1 MAVMRSLSLI
11 AAVLACAG
19 LVACASAPKPSVA
32 NARGTMKPY
41 QVHGKWYVPKEDPR
55 YDEVGIASW
64 YGPQHQGRPT
74 ADGEIFDMRKPS
86 AAHKT
91 LPLPSIVEVKNL
103 ENGRK
108 IRVRVND
115 RGPFAKGRSIDLSRE
130 AADQLGFLRQGTAK
144 VRVRYIGRAERAD
157 VDMEA
162 RAYAEAEP
170 AGQ

>member
-1 MAVMRSLSLI
+1 MRSLSLI
-11 AAVLACAG
+11 TAVIACAG
-19 LVACASAPKPSVA
+19 LVACAGTPKPSVA

-41 QVHGKWYVPKEDPR
+41 QVHGQWYVPKDDPH

-74 ADGEIFDMRKPS
+74 ADGEIFDMRRPS

-115 RGPFAKGRSIDLSRE
+115 RGPFAKGRIIDLSRE
-130 AADQLGFLRQGTAK
+130 AADQLGFLQKGTAR
-144 VRVRYIGRAERAD
+144 VRVRYIGRADRAEAD
-157 VDMEA
+157 IEA
-162 RAYAEAEP
+162 RAYAEAD
-170 AGQ
+170 GR

>member
-1 MAVMRSLSLI
+1 MRTTHLF
-11 AAVLACAG
+11 AAALACAA
-19 LVACASAPKPSVA
+19 LTACASAPKPSIA
-32 NARGTMKPY
+32 NAHGTMKPY
-41 QVHGKWYVPKEDPR
+41 QVRGKWYVPRDDPH

-74 ADGEIFDMRKPS
+74 ADGEIFDMRRPS

-115 RGPFAKGRSIDLSRE
+115 RGPFADGRIIDLSRE
-130 AADQLGFLRQGTAK
+130 AADELGFLQKGTAK
-144 VRVRYIGRAERAD
+144 VRVRYIGRADQAEVD
-157 VDMEA
+157 VEA
-162 RAYAEAEP
+162 RAYAEADDR
-170 AGQ
+170 

>member
-1 MAVMRSLSLI
+1 MRSANLI
-11 AAVLACAG
+11 AAILACAA
-19 LVACASAPKPSVA
+19 LAACASAPKPSVA
-32 NARGTMKPY
+32 NAHGTMKPY
-41 QVHGKWYVPKEDPR
+41 QVHGKWYVPKDDPH

-74 ADGEIFDMRKPS
+74 ADGEIFDMRRPS

-115 RGPFAKGRSIDLSRE
+115 RGPFADGRIIDLSRE
-130 AADQLGFLRQGTAK
+130 AADELGFVQKGTAK
-144 VRVRYIGRAERAD
+144 VRVRYIGRADRAEVD
-157 VDMEA
+157 VEA
-162 RAYAEAEP
+162 RAYAEAD
-170 AGQ
+170 GR

>member
-1 MAVMRSLSLI
+1 MRSLSLI
-11 AAVLACAG
+11 AAVIASAALAACAG
-19 LVACASAPKPSVA
+19 TPRPSVA
-32 NARGTMKPY
+32 NAHGTMKPY
-41 QVHGKWYVPKEDPR
+41 QVRGQWYVPKDDPR

-74 ADGEIFDMRKPS
+74 ADGEIFDMRRAS

-91 LPLPSIVEVKNL
+91 LPLPCIVEVRNL

-115 RGPFAKGRSIDLSRE
+115 RGPFKKDRIIDLSQE
-130 AADQLGFLRQGTAK
+130 AARELGFLDKGTAK
-144 VRVRYIGRAERAD
+144 VRVRYIGRAQAMEED
-157 VDMEA
+157 GEA
-162 RAYAEAEP
+162 RVYAQADP